1 MNFVRMNAG
10 VHVGYQVVVRV
21 LLAFDEQVKA
31 ERPIEDE
38 LLYGLLGMD
47 VAVLNSPII
56 REPRALHGDVPA
68 HPLPLSLGGLCVGA
82 QANGNGVF
90 RGHLVRDVEDP
101 LLMLQ

>member
-21 LLAFDEQVKA
+21 HLAFDEQVKV
-31 ERPIEDE
+31 ERPVEAE
-38 LLYGLLGMD
+38 ALCGLLGMD

-68 HPLPLSLGGLCVGA
+68 HPLPLALDGLSVGA
-82 QANGNGVF
+82 QANRNGVF

-101 LLMLQ
+101 LLIFQ